1 MLKFIRYTFLF
12 LIVFLFCSW
21 GFHAHRTINRHAV
34 YLLPPEM
41 NSFFLDHIKEI
52 EERSVLPDKRRYVDS
67 TESCKHY
74 IDIDLYGETPF
85 DSVPSFWFDAKE
97 KFTEDTLKERGILPW
112 VIYWEYKDLVH
123 AMDSGTVEDVINH
136 AADLGHY
143 VADACVPLHTTSNYN
158 GQFTNQK
165 GIHSLWESR
174 IPESFSGDYDF
185 YIGKFVHLRNP
196 LNFSWILVEES
207 FALVDS
213 TLHLEKQLSKKY
225 KEDGKYRFK
234 LKNGKASRDYSYE
247 FVSDYNMILNG
258 MVERRM
264 QRAIH
269 ALASFWYSAWVEARM
284 PNLTKL
290 SLSDEQ
296 SRRNKLTGKS
306 SKQTNE

>member
-74 IDIDLYGETPF
+74 IDIDLYGENPF

-123 AMDSGTVEDVINH
+123 AMDSGTVEDGMTIPS
-136 AADLGHY
+136 
-143 VADACVPLHTTSNYN
+143 ADAVAVRYTRHSKRGFIDGGAIIHEQTKHT
-158 GQFTNQK
+158 
-165 GIHSLWESR
+165 
-174 IPESFSGDYDF
+174 
-185 YIGKFVHLRNP
+185 
-196 LNFSWILVEES
+196 
-207 FALVDS
+207 S
-213 TLHLEKQLSKKY
+213 T
-225 KEDGKYRFK
+225 
-234 LKNGKASRDYSYE
+234 A
-247 FVSDYNMILNG
+247 
-258 MVERRM
+258 
-264 QRAIH
+264 
-269 ALASFWYSAWVEARM
+269 
-284 PNLTKL
+284 L
-290 SLSDEQ
+290 SL
-296 SRRNKLTGKS
+296 KLTS
-306 SKQTNE
+306 